1 MHLGMK
7 LHRPHFPLGIFDGGD
22 RIRSFRREPETVWQ
36 LFGLVAMRH
45 PNREFAG
52 QSLKKFRVGVLNFN
66 LSVAVLALSGG
77 ANFAAERVDHELQSV
92 ADTEHGDAEIEDAL
106 IRERSVFVV
115 HRRRAARENDS
126 YWRVAANF
134 FQAGIEGKYDREDFL
149 FADAAGDE
157 LRILRAEVEDYD

>member
-1 MHLGMK
+1 M
-7 LHRPHFPLGIFDGGD
+7 
-22 RIRSFRREPETVWQ
+22 
-36 LFGLVAMRH
+36 
-45 PNREFAG
+45 
-52 QSLKKFRVGVLNFN
+52 LNFN

-106 IRERSVFVV
+106 IRERRVFVV
-115 HRRRAARENDS
+115 HRRRATRENDS